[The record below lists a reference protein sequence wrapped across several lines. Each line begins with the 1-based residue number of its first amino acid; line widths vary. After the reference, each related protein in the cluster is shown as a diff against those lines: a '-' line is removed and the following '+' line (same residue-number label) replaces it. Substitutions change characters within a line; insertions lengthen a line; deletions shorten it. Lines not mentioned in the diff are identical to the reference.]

1 MAAVESRH
9 NEDQSR
15 YEGWVDGELAG
26 FAAYQRDDGRITFTH
41 TEVGDAYEGHGVGSA
56 IARFALDDVRA
67 QDGPRVVPQCRFIR
81 DWIDRHPDYRSVLHG
96 P

>member
-67 QDGPRVVPQCRFIR
+67 QDGAHVVPQCRFIR

>member
-67 QDGPRVVPQCRFIR
+67 QGGPRVVPQCRFIR